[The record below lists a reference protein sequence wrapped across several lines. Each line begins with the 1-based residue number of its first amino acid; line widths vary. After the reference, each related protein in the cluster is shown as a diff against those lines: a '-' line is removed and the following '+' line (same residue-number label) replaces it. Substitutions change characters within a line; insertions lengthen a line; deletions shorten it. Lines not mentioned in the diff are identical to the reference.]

1 MSEKSKGATSGA
13 TQGAGAGLSAGAS
26 IGSFF
31 GPMGTAIG
39 AVVGGIVGGVAGAF
53 GGAKGGKYGDKA
65 IQMQRLA
72 NLVQA
77 QREAEAYRQQ
87 FLSVLRQG
95 RIQRASSLAA
105 AVAMGIEGGS
115 GAQASA
121 SSIGSQ
127 IANQVEY
134 MSVDRG
140 REILASYLQ
149 GESARLQKKS
159 SDTMGKVSTIST
171 AVGAIGTAI
180 SLGSSLAASSAASTA
195 AKAGAGGVAQ
205 ASGVGSS
212 AATSTASSIAG
223 TAGQTGAV
231 AGGSVLTPIGTMTPT
246 AAGGAGYFSA
256 DVWNQSATQ
265 LYTRAMLQQSL
276 TSATMQ
282 VGRSYYSGTRLQR
295 A

>member
-1 MSEKSKGATSGA
+1 MSEQQKGATSGA
-13 TQGAGAGLSAGAS
+13 MQGAAAGAS
-26 IGSFF
+26 F
-31 GPMGTAIG
+31 G
-39 AVVGGIVGGVAGAF
+39 AVVGAVVGGVAGAF
-53 GGAKGGKYGDKA
+53 GGAKGGKYGDTA
-65 IQMQRLA
+65 IQKQKLA
-72 NLVQA
+72 DFIQY
-77 QREAEAYRQQ
+77 QREQEAYRQQ
-87 FLSVLRQG
+87 YLRVLREG

-105 AVAMGIEGGS
+105 AVAMGIESGS
-115 GAQASA
+115 GAQAA
-121 SSIGSQ
+121 LSSIGSQ
-127 IANQVEY
+127 VANQVEY
-134 MSVDRG
+134 MSVDRA

-149 GESARLQKKS
+149 GESTRYQKKS
-159 SDTMGKVSTIST
+159 SDTMGMVSTAST
-171 AVGAIGTAI
+171 VVGAIGAVV

-212 AATSTASSIAG
+212 VATNTASSIAG

-256 DVWNQSATQ
+256 DVWNQAATQ

-282 VGRSYYSGTRLQR
+282 IGRSYYSGTRLQR